1 MKNHCCLIAA
11 VLFVVMTGNAQM
23 GTVTKSKVLSDS
35 TRLMTR
41 MILPEKPLKKKPPV
55 LVIVHGSGNQG
66 SWNTYIP
73 MISRFSAQGFA
84 VVFFD
89 KRGTGD
95 SEGVY
100 EEVTAENSEDVFER
114 LSNDVVSVS
123 AWAKK
128 QARIDTAR
136 VGLLAYSE
144 GGWVAPLALSKSD
157 DLKFAAILSGP
168 LCTVGQELLFTE
180 LQQKAEEVPEIT
192 LDSIYKS
199 LADFTGKA
207 GFDSRPLVESM
218 ETPGFWLFGG
228 KDQSMAVDFSK
239 AQLAELMKK
248 SPEIPIRFKVY
259 PNANHSL
266 YDAETKERMPYAEDI
281 RDWVLECMYE

>member
-1 MKNHCCLIAA
+1 MKNHCCLIVAILLL
-11 VLFVVMTGNAQM
+11 VTVGNAQM

-41 MILPEKPLKKKPPV
+41 MVLPEKPLKKKPPV
-55 LVIVHGSGNQG
+55 LVIVHGSGNKG

-95 SEGVY
+95 SEGTY
-100 EEVTAENSEDVFER
+100 EEITAENSTEVFER
-114 LSNDVVSVS
+114 LSNDVVSVT

-144 GGWVAPLALSKSD
+144 GGWIAPLALSKST

-168 LCTVGQELLFTE
+168 LCTVGQELLFTA
-180 LQQKAEEVPEIT
+180 LQQRAEQFPEIT
-192 LDSIYKS
+192 LD
-199 LADFTGKA
+199 
-207 GFDSRPLVESM
+207 
-218 ETPGFWLFGG
+218 
-228 KDQSMAVDFSK
+228 
-239 AQLAELMKK
+239 
-248 SPEIPIRFKVY
+248 
-259 PNANHSL
+259 
-266 YDAETKERMPYAEDI
+266 
-281 RDWVLECMYE
+281 